1 MPPKANLHSLRV
13 NALIV
18 MKSCWENCYRLE
30 YNMVGGTH
38 VDMTR
43 GRGSQPPSSLDKVP
57 PYDLF

>member
-38 VDMTR
+38 VDMT
-43 GRGSQPPSSLDKVP
+43 
-57 PYDLF
+57 